1 MKIHFISQTF
11 IEFILFL
18 FQSFMN
24 ILHGYKLVRLA
35 YVVLFLLSLRLNL
48 SWIYLGSSKIF
59 EIVVGEAT
67 I

>member
-48 SWIYLGSSKIF
+48 S
-59 EIVVGEAT
+59 
-67 I
+67 